1 MREPQI
7 MKRWINSLLK
17 FLQRF
22 RSIPSS
28 LKITSILLIL
38 GILVSGIKLG
48 LAYADGSYT
57 VSGQITI
64 NSNPLPG
71 RDADADPGF
80 TLFSTSGDG
89 AVGSD
94 GNVYGGNYSVSNLPD
109 DSYNLGFSY
118 YYNGNSGTS
127 GVPSSFSLAS
137 TSPFVTVNGG
147 NTTQNLSLDTDTLNV
162 TVLDGNGNP
171 VSGSF
176 VKVNEVGNG
185 VITDMAGNT
194 YNASSVS
201 SDGNT
206 NSSGIVALSLFPGL
220 TYSVCAWTSSGGEY
234 CAQENVTVNSNT
246 TSTVYLEPVPV
257 PPTDLNIPSPTNA
270 PDLTW
275 TGVENADSY
284 NIYSNNILIG
294 STTSTT
300 YTDNNPVVGTD
311 TYYVTAVNL
320 AGESGPSNKVT
331 VTVENIKPT
340 ITSPS
345 SYVINARAMLNFTI
359 TTTGY
364 PTPVISWSTTSGS
377 LPPGLSFKDNGD
389 GTATLS
395 GQVPTQ
401 NQGYYFITFTASN
414 SAGSTNQQ
422 FLLTTTDYNEPV
434 TFLNVNNITE
444 TYNVPFSF
452 TIDTTGVPV
461 PTISKLAGSGSL
473 PTGVTLVN
481 NKDGTATLSGNL
493 DNASDYGV
501 FTFTIKAS
509 NSSGTVYQVFTITI
523 DKGTTLKNIANQTAS
538 VGTTFSMGI
547 STTGFPEPT
556 FTASNL
562 PNGLSIQNNGDSTAT
577 ISGTPAV
584 GSGGSYQVTVT
595 AYNSFGTD
603 AQTFTLKVDEGPSIT
618 SANTATATRGQAF
631 SFQVTATGFPAPTYA
646 LTGTL
651 PKGITFNSNTGLF
664 SGTPKATDAPG
675 TYQFT
680 ITATNS
686 TGPATQNFT
695 LILN

>member
-1 MREPQI
+1 
-7 MKRWINSLLK
+7 
-17 FLQRF
+17 
-22 RSIPSS
+22 
-28 LKITSILLIL
+28 
-38 GILVSGIKLG
+38 
-48 LAYADGSYT
+48 
-57 VSGQITI
+57 
-64 NSNPLPG
+64 
-71 RDADADPGF
+71 
-80 TLFSTSGDG
+80 
-89 AVGSD
+89 
-94 GNVYGGNYSVSNLPD
+94 
-109 DSYNLGFSY
+109 
-118 YYNGNSGTS
+118 
-127 GVPSSFSLAS
+127 
-137 TSPFVTVNGG
+137 
-147 NTTQNLSLDTDTLNV
+147 
-162 TVLDGNGNP
+162 
-171 VSGSF
+171 
-176 VKVNEVGNG
+176 
-185 VITDMAGNT
+185 
-194 YNASSVS
+194 
-201 SDGNT
+201 
-206 NSSGIVALSLFPGL
+206 
-220 TYSVCAWTSSGGEY
+220 
-234 CAQENVTVNSNT
+234 
-246 TSTVYLEPVPV
+246 V